1 MHLSNK
7 PQQTPDYK
15 LELIDDEL
23 LLFHPSQTTI
33 IYCNP
38 TASLVW
44 QLCDGERTVA
54 DIIHLLKEAYPE
66 AQETLTVDIQASLDQ
81 FAQQGAIRLN

>member
-1 MHLSNK
+1 MNLSNK
-7 PQQTPDYK
+7 PQQAPDYK
-15 LELIDDEL
+15 LESIDDEL

-33 IYCNP
+33 IYCNS

-66 AQETLTVDIQASLDQ
+66 AKDLLIGDIQTSLNQ